1 MFLTSGVKACTT
13 PVLAWTS
20 PRSRSQPSQ
29 SRLDQLRCSTPWL
42 QLTVGAMAHCRTYKT
57 QLTEWSGTL
66 KTKCCEATAWC
77 KDFKDQ
83 PSIRHSHTA
92 GTYAKNHLHAS
103 ETHEKQHLPTHEYL
117 ACASERFHRAWA
129 SNFGEIRNPH
139 MRYQALPQETM
150 SPKRP
155 NQRDSR
161 PHGLNP
167 RLLSVKTDGG
177 QCRYSDILGPL
188 VPTKW
193 YVDLLTKKQS
203 FQIT

>member
-1 MFLTSGVKACTT
+1 MQKIIYMLLKRMKSNIYL
-13 PVLAWTS
+13 PMSTS
-20 PRSRSQPSQ
+20 PVHQ
-29 SRLDQLRCSTPWL
+29 S
-42 QLTVGAMAHCRTYKT
+42 V
-57 QLTEWSGTL
+57 
-66 KTKCCEATAWC
+66 
-77 KDFKDQ
+77 
-83 PSIRHSHTA
+83 SIGPGH
-92 GTYAKNHLHAS
+92 
-103 ETHEKQHLPTHEYL
+103 Q
-117 ACASERFHRAWA
+117 
-129 SNFGEIRNPH
+129 NFGEIRNLH

-167 RLLSVKTDGG
+167 RLLSVETDGG
-177 QCRYSDILGPL
+177 QCRYSVFLGPL

>member
-129 SNFGEIRNPH
+129 SKFWRDQKSAHALSGVASGNHVTQTPQSKGL
-139 MRYQALPQETM
+139 QA
-150 SPKRP
+150 
-155 NQRDSR
+155 
-161 PHGLNP
+161 P
-167 RLLSVKTDGG
+167 RLE
-177 QCRYSDILGPL
+177 
-188 VPTKW
+188 PT
-193 YVDLLTKKQS
+193 TS
-203 FQIT
+203 FSGNRWWPVQV

>member
-42 QLTVGAMAHCRTYKT
+42 NLPSERWHTAALTKRNWRSGRAPLKQSAAKRRHDAKTSKINHQSGIAT
-57 QLTEWSGTL
+57 QLAPMQKIIYMLL
-66 KTKCCEATAWC
+66 KRMKSNIYLPMSTSPVH
-77 KDFKDQ
+77 Q
-83 PSIRHSHTA
+83 SVSIGPGH
-92 GTYAKNHLHAS
+92 
-103 ETHEKQHLPTHEYL
+103 Q
-117 ACASERFHRAWA
+117 
-129 SNFGEIRNPH
+129 NFGEIRNLH

-167 RLLSVKTDGG
+167 RLLSVETDGG
-177 QCRYSDILGPL
+177 QCRYSVFLGPL